1 MAINRAGFEILNN
14 GLQISKDPAA
24 QLTYTLDWSEWLESG
39 DTISTVDWTVA
50 ARRNDPTPITIVTSG
65 KDGSNIKTYV
75 ELAGGQADKTY
86 IVSAEVS
93 TNDGLTD
100 ARSFRVLVENRQA

>member
-86 IVSAEVS
+86 IVSAEVT

-100 ARSFRVLVENRQA
+100 KRSFRVLVENRQA

>member
-24 QLTYTLDWSEWLESG
+24 QLTYTLDWSEWLDQG
-39 DTISTVDWTVA
+39 DVISSVDWSVA
-50 ARRNDPTPITIVTSG
+50 ARRNDPTPVTIVTSG

-86 IVSAEVS
+86 IVTAQI
-93 TNDGLTD
+93 TTDNGLVD
-100 ARSFRVLVENRQA
+100 ARSFRVLVESRQA

>member
-1 MAINRAGFEILNN
+1 MAINRTGFEILNS

-50 ARRNDPTPITIVTSG
+50 ARRNDPTPVTVASSG
-65 KDGSNIKTYV
+65 KDGTNTKTYI

-86 IVSAEVS
+86 IVTAEIT

-100 ARSFRVLVENRQA
+100 ARSFRVLVEKRQA